1 MSTRGGVALW
11 VPGDWNALFG
21 LGTNVLVNLLV
32 LTGLLKFVVQMP
44 DEIVF
49 GRILPAVGLMLFLG
63 NLYYAFMAWRL
74 AKKTGRTD
82 VCAFPPARRCRTCS
96 SSCW

>member
-1 MSTRGGVALW
+1 MNKSVALW

-32 LTGLLKFVVQMP
+32 MTGLLKFVLQLP

-49 GRILPAVGLMLFLG
+49 GRILPAVGMMLFLG
-63 NLYYAFMAWRL
+63 NMYYAYMAYRL
-74 AKKTGRTD
+74 ARK
-82 VCAFPPARRCRTCS
+82 PAAPTSAPYRPAPACRICS